1 MGAISFWYF
10 WTIWLRKKL
19 KNLILKKSKIS
30 GVAQNGS
37 ISADWIFRVANFG
50 FHYLRH
56 FSIDIQNFCAHLT
69 VNFLNFLK
77 HPKHFILKRFLKGE
91 KHKIQKSENMPFW
104 AIQDIKPFL
113 RMRFFNFFLNHMV
126 QKYQNEIAP
135 IFYYGKSPKTNEK
148 DLQIP
153 ILWPL
158 DWGQPYWMT
167 LY

>member
-1 MGAISFWYF
+1 MAW
-10 WTIWLRKKL
+10 
-19 KNLILKKSKIS
+19 
-30 GVAQNGS
+30 NGS

-50 FHYLRH
+50 FNYLRH
-56 FSIDIQNFCAHLT
+56 FFNNFANYCAHLT
-69 VNFLNFLK
+69 VNFLNFWK
-77 HPKHFILKRFLKGE
+77 HPKHFILERFLKGVMDK

-104 AIQDIKPFL
+104 ANPDIKPFL

-148 DLQIP
+148 DLKIP

-167 LY
+167 LYVM